1 MLKYLTIL
9 LDDASVS
16 FCHYKVRK
24 RSNVISEDVL
34 YNGITYAMKENLN
47 VQFVFPR
54 HELPQYVYDLIATVP
69 HKKIGKEDVTVYNE
83 WPQRF
88 SECENCVIRISI
100 KDIVYKT
107 LPVVLPM
114 RINIMLTDIEYCADE
129 DLANYKSW
137 LERNA
142 EIVKGKGCQIN
153 VLTDRTALFEMN
165 NCNAGYESITLA
177 PNGKFY
183 VCPGFYQDDM
193 YDVGSLD
200 DGLKIKNQHLY
211 ELRFAPICRTC
222 DAYHCK
228 RCIWLNKKTT
238 FEVNTPSKE
247 QCIISHLERNASRI
261 LSPDGISKINYLDPF
276 ENLSR

>member
-1 MLKYLTIL
+1 
-9 LDDASVS
+9 
-16 FCHYKVRK
+16 
-24 RSNVISEDVL
+24 
-34 YNGITYAMKENLN
+34 
-47 VQFVFPR
+47 
-54 HELPQYVYDLIATVP
+54 
-69 HKKIGKEDVTVYNE
+69 
-83 WPQRF
+83 
-88 SECENCVIRISI
+88 
-100 KDIVYKT
+100 
-107 LPVVLPM
+107 
-114 RINIMLTDIEYCADE
+114 
-129 DLANYKSW
+129 
-137 LERNA
+137 
-142 EIVKGKGCQIN
+142 
-153 VLTDRTALFEMN
+153 MN

-261 LSPDGISKINYLDPF
+261 LSPDGISEINYLDPF
-276 ENLSR
+276 EKLSR